1 MARARQQQDDQAR
14 RLAVALASFCR
25 SQAGLTLQAVAESAE
40 CLSLASEVL
49 NLAQAEKPLQRHRK
63 PAGRRPVHD
72 RAFAKAALL
81 DFVTQD
87 PDGMAHQAALI
98 RELERRFEAS
108 GHAMPGETWLK
119 QTVRE
124 FQTEASAFEMD
135 AAAAFAASGTLQGI
149 FGDLGDFLRFRRA
162 KARASQLWDNNSELR
177 AQFETP
183 EKLLEAAFFNVST
196 PICETPIRAHSRL
209 AHHRDVMPTANT
221 KRR

>member
-1 MARARQQQDDQAR
+1 MARVRQQQDDRAR

-25 SQAGLTLQAVAESAE
+25 AQAGLPLQAVAESTE
-40 CLSLASEVL
+40 CLSLASVL
-49 NLAQAEKPLQRHRK
+49 LTLAQTEKPLQRHRK
-63 PAGRRPVHD
+63 PAGRHPVHD

-81 DFVTQD
+81 DFAVRD

-108 GHAMPGETWLK
+108 GHAMPGETWMK

-124 FQTEASAFEMD
+124 FQAEADTFEMD
-135 AAAAFAASGTLQGI
+135 AAATFAASQTLQGI

-162 KARASQLWDNNSELR
+162 KTRASQLWQDNSELR
-177 AQFETP
+177 AQFTSP
-183 EKLLEAAFFNVST
+183 EKLLEAAFHNGST
-196 PICETPIRAHSRL
+196 PTCEAPIRAHSRL
-209 AHHRDVMPTANT
+209 AHRRDVMPTANT